1 VFIQAG
7 ALRQNGAV
15 STTFP
20 RSRKSRLGYNVDQ
33 VEDFLEEAR
42 RAYTADLEQP
52 NVLNAESIRTMAFA
66 MQKGGYSTSHV
77 DAALERLEDAFA
89 SRERDR
95 AFAQVGDAAWYARAR
110 GAAQEILDRLARPT
124 GHRFS
129 RVGPLTTGYDPR
141 DVDAFADRLV
151 AYFQHGKPM
160 SVDQVRTIVFRS
172 KKRGY
177 NETQV
182 DLLLDA
188 VIDVMLAVR

>member
-1 VFIQAG
+1 M
-7 ALRQNGAV
+7 

-20 RSRKSRLGYNVDQ
+20 RSRKSKQGYDINQ

-42 RAYTADLEQP
+42 RAYTAEPGQLS
-52 NVLNAESIRTMAFA
+52 VLNADSIRTMAFR
-66 MQKGGYSTSHV
+66 MHKGGYSTNHV

-89 SRERDR
+89 ARERER
-95 AFAQVGDAAWYARAR
+95 AFAEVGDAAWYAKAR
-110 GAAQEILDRLARPT
+110 SSAQSILDRLAREP
-124 GHRFS
+124 HRRFS
-129 RVGPLTTGYDPR
+129 RVGVLTTGYSPK

-151 AYFQHGKPM
+151 GYFQHGKPM
-160 SVDQVRTIVFRS
+160 SVDQVRTVVFRS
-172 KKRGY
+172 VKRGY

>member
-1 VFIQAG
+1 M
-7 ALRQNGAV
+7 

-20 RSRKSRLGYNVDQ
+20 RSRKSRPGYDIDQ

-42 RAYTADLEQP
+42 RAYSADSNQP
-52 NVLNAESIRTMAFA
+52 TVLNAENIRTMAFA

-89 SRERDR
+89 ARERER
-95 AFAQVGDAAWYARAR
+95 AFAQEGDAAWYSRAR
-110 GAAQEILDRLARPT
+110 SSAQTILDRLARGPQK
-124 GHRFS
+124 RFS
-129 RVGPLTTGYDPR
+129 RVGPLTTGYHTK
-141 DVDAFADRLV
+141 DVDAFAERLI

-160 SVDQVRTIVFRS
+160 SVDQVRTVVFRGA
-172 KKRGY
+172 KRGY

>member
-1 VFIQAG
+1 M
-7 ALRQNGAV
+7 

-20 RSRKSRLGYNVDQ
+20 RSRKSKQGYDVDQ

-42 RAYTADLEQP
+42 RAYTAEPGQLS
-52 NVLNAESIRTMAFA
+52 VLNSESIRTMAFR

-89 SRERDR
+89 ARERER
-95 AFAQVGDAAWYARAR
+95 AFAEVGDAAWYAKAR
-110 GAAQEILDRLARPT
+110 SSAQSILDRLAREP

-129 RVGPLTTGYDPR
+129 RVGPLTTGYSPK

-151 AYFQHGKPM
+151 GYFQHGKPM
-160 SVDQVRTIVFRS
+160 SVDQVRTVVFRGV
-172 KKRGY
+172 KRGY

-188 VIDVMLAVR
+188 VTDVMLAVR

>member
-1 VFIQAG
+1 M
-7 ALRQNGAV
+7 

-20 RSRKSRLGYNVDQ
+20 RSRKSRQGYDVDQ

-42 RAYTADLEQP
+42 RAYTAEPGQLS
-52 NVLNAESIRTMAFA
+52 VLDAENIRRMAFR

-89 SRERDR
+89 ARERER
-95 AFAQVGDAAWYARAR
+95 AFAQVGDAAWYAKAR
-110 GAAQEILDRLARPT
+110 SSAQSILDRLAREP

-129 RVGPLTTGYDPR
+129 RVGFLTTGYSPKY
-141 DVDAFADRLV
+141 VDAFADRLV
-151 AYFQHGKPM
+151 GYFQHGKPM
-160 SVDQVRTIVFRS
+160 SVDQVRTVVFRS
-172 KKRGY
+172 VKRGY

>member
-1 VFIQAG
+1 M
-7 ALRQNGAV
+7 

-42 RAYTADLEQP
+42 RAYTADPQQL
-52 NVLNAESIRTMAFA
+52 NVLNAETIRTMAFA
-66 MQKGGYSTSHV
+66 MQKGGYSTGHV

-89 SRERDR
+89 ARERER
-95 AFAQVGDAAWYARAR
+95 AFAQAGDAAWYAKAR
-110 GAAQEILDRLARPT
+110 SSAQTILDRLARPE
-124 GHRFS
+124 GQRFS
-129 RVGPLTTGYDPR
+129 RVGLLTTGYDPK
-141 DVDAFADRLV
+141 DVDAFSDKLV
-151 AYFQHGKPM
+151 GYFQHGKPM
-160 SVDQVRTIVFRS
+160 SVEQVRTVVFRS
-172 KKRGY
+172 KKHGY